1 MTSCSDI
8 RENISV
14 YADNELDANER
25 LAFEEHIKECP
36 ECKEELDEM
45 LRIIG
50 ICNNMPMLELPVGFK
65 AELHEKLT
73 AISARQENIN
83 VVPIKLKNKNNPIV
97 RTLASIAAAM
107 LLIFLGGSM
116 VRFGL
121 FSNNFSMNEKDAGMT
136 AQAPSTP
143 PVDATGASEDGAPD
157 AFTIQM
163 TESADIND
171 GDQNMDYGIKQHDQP
186 LGTPSKSFGVDR
198 SETMVARDNET
209 YLDDNETLSKKSS
222 SFTITAKDMGVT
234 VGKVTVLASV
244 NNAMLPLDE
253 MQDNVN
259 EIHEASAIQAK
270 NNSQIQLKYIFT
282 EDDYYTF
289 AAALNETFGA
299 ADVHTGAFVSEE
311 MTATADMLVE
321 QSVWYDTAIQE
332 LKADNAVKNAD
343 EISKLQIEMET
354 IDSQIEEIRLNS
366 DFVTVTVNINLK

>member
-1 MTSCSDI
+1 
-8 RENISV
+8 
-14 YADNELDANER
+14 
-25 LAFEEHIKECP
+25 
-36 ECKEELDEM
+36 
-45 LRIIG
+45 
-50 ICNNMPMLELPVGFK
+50 
-65 AELHEKLT
+65 
-73 AISARQENIN
+73 
-83 VVPIKLKNKNNPIV
+83 
-97 RTLASIAAAM
+97 
-107 LLIFLGGSM
+107 
-116 VRFGL
+116 
-121 FSNNFSMNEKDAGMT
+121 
-136 AQAPSTP
+136 
-143 PVDATGASEDGAPD
+143 
-157 AFTIQM
+157 
-163 TESADIND
+163 
-171 GDQNMDYGIKQHDQP
+171 
-186 LGTPSKSFGVDR
+186 
-198 SETMVARDNET
+198 
-209 YLDDNETLSKKSS
+209 
-222 SFTITAKDMGVT
+222 
-234 VGKVTVLASV
+234 
-244 NNAMLPLDE
+244 MLPLDE